1 VKKLL
6 KVSLVALPALL
17 LALSGCNSSKAVSP
31 TAILDTA
38 PPAAP
43 SGLGVALDGSG
54 KRVLEW
60 SANSEADLATYQ
72 VYQSS
77 SGAGNGYALVGTIP
91 AGTTEWSLPAV
102 SGVVPAWFKVSAVDL
117 TGNTS
122 AQSSA
127 LSVTLLPPVN
137 GETLPVDEANP
148 IRH

>member
-1 VKKLL
+1 LKKLL
-6 KVSLVALPALL
+6 KFSLVALPALL
-17 LALSGCNSSKAVSP
+17 LALSGCNSSQAVSP
-31 TAILDTA
+31 TTLLDTA

-72 VYQSS
+72 VYQST
-77 SGAGNGYALVGTIP
+77 SGAGNGYALVGTLP
-91 AGTTEWSLPAV
+91 AGTTDWSLPAV
-102 SGVVPAWFKVSAVDL
+102 SAVVPAWFKVSAVDL
-117 TGNTS
+117 TGNAS

-127 LSVTLLPPVN
+127 LGVTLLPPVN
-137 GETLPVDEANP
+137 GETPPVDEANP

>member
-1 VKKLL
+1 MKRVL
-6 KVSLVALPALL
+6 KVSLVVLPALL
-17 LALSGCNSSKAVSP
+17 IALSGCNSSKAVSP
-31 TAILDTA
+31 TSLIDSA

-60 SANSEADLATYQ
+60 SANSEADLASYE
-72 VYQSS
+72 VYQSVAGS
-77 SGAGNGYALVGTIP
+77 GNGYTLVGTLP
-91 AGTTEWSLPAV
+91 VGTTEWNLPPV

-117 TGNTS
+117 TGNQS

-137 GETLPVDEANP
+137 GGEVIDEANP
-148 IRH
+148 VHH

>member
-1 VKKLL
+1 MKRVL
-6 KVSLVALPALL
+6 KISLVVLPALL
-17 LALSGCNSSKAVSP
+17 IALSGCNSSKVVSP
-31 TAILDTA
+31 TGLIDSA

-60 SANSEADLATYQ
+60 SANSEADLASYE
-72 VYQSS
+72 VYQSVAGS
-77 SGAGNGYALVGTIP
+77 GNGYTLVGTLP
-91 AGTTEWSLPAV
+91 VGTTEWNLPPV

-117 TGNTS
+117 TGNQS

-137 GETLPVDEANP
+137 GGEVIDEANP
-148 IRH
+148 VHH

>member
-1 VKKLL
+1 MKRVL
-6 KVSLVALPALL
+6 KISLVVLPALL
-17 LALSGCNSSKAVSP
+17 IALSGCNSSKAVSP
-31 TAILDTA
+31 TSLIDSA

-60 SANSEADLATYQ
+60 SANSEADLASYE
-72 VYQSS
+72 VYQSVAGS
-77 SGAGNGYALVGTIP
+77 GNGYTLVGTLP
-91 AGTTEWSLPAV
+91 VGTTEWNLPPV

-117 TGNTS
+117 TGNQS

-137 GETLPVDEANP
+137 GGEVIDEANP
-148 IRH
+148 VHH